1 MLLKWGRGSVVGPHR
16 KMLKF
21 PRFLGVLS
29 GFYRF
34 PPQSKDT
41 RLVDRWIPHW
51 AEVWWLFVS
60 SFQIPPPTFP
70 ATLFKKGKDG
80 PAWPARLTKGRP
92 ESFLAVPE
100 QPGGLQLKQ
109 GHESAHNKHQQH
121 NLWAYVS
128 NERTPRGGRDKW
140 STWSYWQNACWLAG
154 WTPQL
159 KGISGY
165 AGNNMGKE
173 STR

>member
-1 MLLKWGRGSVVGPHR
+1 MLLKRRSGSVVGPHR

-34 PPQSKDT
+34 SPQSKDT
-41 RLVDRWIPHW
+41 RLVDRWTPHW
-51 AEVWWLFVS
+51 PEVWWLFVS
-60 SFQIPPPTFP
+60 SFQTPPPHFP
-70 ATLFKKGKDG
+70 TDAVEESEGWTG
-80 PAWPARLTKGRP
+80 WTKGRP
-92 ESFLAVPE
+92 ESSLPVSE
-100 QPGGLQLKQ
+100 QLGGLQLKQ
-109 GHESAHNKHQQH
+109 GHESAHKKHQQR
-121 NLWAYVS
+121 NLWAYAS
-128 NERTPRGGRDKW
+128 NERIPRGGRDKW

-159 KGISGY
+159 RGISGY
-165 AGNNMGKE
+165 AGNNTGKE